1 MVLSRFGLYIL
12 SLHTVILAL
21 LHAGSPVVA
30 GGLENLKLMKTT
42 QSGFVGENVVIRT
55 HYTAISIGFVQ
66 DEFTTLPEV
75 TDRAL
80 CTNIYSKYWYNSKQI
95 LKVDY
100 AKVRYRSGRAGY

>member
-1 MVLSRFGLYIL
+1 M
-12 SLHTVILAL
+12 ILAL
-21 LHAGSPVVA
+21 LHAGSPVFA

-42 QSGFVGENVVIRT
+42 QSGFVGENVEHNYICVVIRT
-55 HYTAISIGFVQ
+55 NYTAISIGFVQ